1 MTPFWLWR
9 REGRETR
16 KEVWRTFLV
25 RKEKEHKDKVPLL
38 LQMSATKE
46 PRTVA
51 ATVTTRDARCPFP
64 KAENGSADVEML
76 WTLRT

>member
-1 MTPFWLWR
+1 MRAGKLGKKSG
-9 REGRETR
+9 EL
-16 KEVWRTFLV
+16 FLFV
-25 RKEKEHKDKVPLL
+25 KKRKEHKDKVPLL